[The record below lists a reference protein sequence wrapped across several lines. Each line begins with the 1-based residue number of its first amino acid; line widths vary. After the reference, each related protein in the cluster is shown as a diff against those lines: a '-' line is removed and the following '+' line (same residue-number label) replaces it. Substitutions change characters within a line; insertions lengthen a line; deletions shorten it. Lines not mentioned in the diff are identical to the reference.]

1 MVSVSCIPKTLKP
14 SIPLP
19 MKDGRTLSSY
29 GSVYIPP
36 HQRLRSLANFN
47 NSLSPVR
54 AKLHENPTPAV
65 VTTLQPSFT
74 EQLPDKQRSRFVS
87 SFDDTVSEEGSDR
100 EFQPPSLPNASPIDN
115 TDEWKRKFTMLLRD
129 KSKQELVS
137 REKKDRRDFDRIA
150 VLASRMG
157 LYSHMYAKVVVF
169 SKVPLPNYRYDLDD
183 RRPQREVSLSITM
196 YTQVNVYF
204 EEYLGQKSRM
214 NKSFSDLSSARSS
227 SNGSIGTDEG
237 LFELPE
243 PLASSNAYMEKILRQ
258 RSLQMRD
265 QQQAWQVT
273 FPQIQNHGINNKA
286 MNQKNNSHVAVP
298 EPKPPNWISKKGET
312 TNKKTWWRR
321 ALMRRT
327 GALLVVVLATVFRRK
342 GGFVQRCEG
351 RTRPVPV
358 GPQNRAILR
367 AELILA
373 TMESPEGRRMLEFR
387 RSLPAYKKKE
397 AILSVISRNQVVI
410 ISGETGCGKTTQ
422 IPQFILESEVESVCG
437 AACNIICTQPRRIS
451 AMSVSERVASE
462 RGEKLGESG
471 FTYPV
476 RTHFLE
482 NILEMTGYRLTP
494 YNQIDDYGQERMWK
508 MNKHAPRKR
517 KSQIASAV
525 EDAIMAADFK
535 DYSLQTQESLL
546 CWNPDCIGFSLIEY
560 ILCNICENERPGA
573 VLVFMTGWDDISS
586 LKEKLLTHTVLG
598 DANRVLL
605 LTCHGSMA
613 SSEQRL
619 IFEEAEDGVRKI
631 VLTTNIAETSI
642 TINDVVFVLD
652 CGKAKETSYD
662 ALNNTPCL
670 LPTWISKVSAKQR
683 RGRAGRVQPGEC
695 YHLYPRCVYDAFAE
709 YQLPEILRTPLQS
722 LCLQIKSLRLGS
734 ISEFLSRALQS
745 PETLVVQNAIEYL
758 KIIGA
763 LDEDEN
769 LTILGRCLTMLP
781 MEPKLGKMLILGAI
795 FNCLDPILT
804 VVAGL
809 SVRDPFLTPL
819 DKRDGEVI
827 RGGRQRMIQR
837 EANWND
843 KHRMERTSDKLF
855 NDVKRDA
862 IADQICNATR
872 NRTVVRGHF
881 SKYRGRQAAL
891 RGHGAQRWVTFDIS
905 SGQREAN
912 RSNHRADRS
921 EQTEAQGIVAEPNHS
936 FIHWKETGERGSA
949 LEGKKCS
956 EDSGNEVGSLIPRN
970 FELEPTESRAG
981 VQNVEGDEP
990 LTGLSKSNF
999 SNKNEGVEGNA
1010 NCEQKGTKHVEKVY
1024 SRSRGCRKQMDH
1036 GHNVGLSKKS
1046 NTNAHKEANSVNE
1059 NYDKYSPAMR
1069 GSGLKEVADWEEM
1082 DKVQQATQVP
1092 QQNNSHKT
1100 CDQIKE
1106 ATSKWTMVQNLGVTC
1121 GKGDASVVT
1130 KLLAEEAKSQFCGA
1144 YSDHLALVRAYEG
1157 WRDAEMDLGG
1167 YEYCWKNFLSS
1178 QSMKAIDAL
1187 RREFICLVKDI
1198 GLVDSNTASCNEW
1211 SSDVNLIRAIICY
1224 GLYPGIC
1231 SVVHNEKSFS
1241 LKTMEDG
1248 QVLLYSNSVNA
1259 QETKIPY
1266 PWLVFN
1272 EKIKVNSV
1280 FLRDSTAVS
1289 DSVVLLFGGSLL
1301 KGDTDNHLKMLGG
1314 YLEFFMEPSVAEMY
1328 QSIRR
1333 ELDDFIQSKLL
1344 FPRMATQWCH
1354 DLISAVRLL
1363 ISNDKCEGR
1372 FVFGRQV
1379 LKPSKKSIVMA
1390 SHPTLVSRTESGPG
1404 GDNSKSQLQTL
1415 LTRAGYAA
1423 PIYMTKQLK
1432 NNQFQATVEFNGMQ
1446 IMGQPCNNKK
1456 SAEKDAAAEALQWL
1470 MGGKQTGKEYINHV
1484 SMLLKKSKKDHN

>member
-87 SFDDTVSEEGSDR
+87 SYDDTVSEEGSDR

-265 QQQAWQVT
+265 QQQAWQ
-273 FPQIQNHGINNKA
+273 
-286 MNQKNNSHVAVP
+286 
-298 EPKPPNWISKKGET
+298 
-312 TNKKTWWRR
+312 
-321 ALMRRT
+321 
-327 GALLVVVLATVFRRK
+327 
-342 GGFVQRCEG
+342 
-351 RTRPVPV
+351 
-358 GPQNRAILR
+358 
-367 AELILA
+367 
-373 TMESPEGRRMLEFR
+373 ESPEGRRMLEFR

-462 RGEKLGESG
+462 RGEKLGESVGYKVRLEGMKGRDTHLLFCTTGILLRRLLADRKLKGVTHVIVDEIHERGMNEDFLLIILKELLPHRPELKLILMSATLDAELFSSYFNGAPIMFIPG

-535 DYSLQTQESLL
+535 DYSLQTQESLS

-619 IFEEAEDGVRKI
+619 IFEEPEDGVRKI

-781 MEPKLGKMLILGAI
+781 MEPKLGKMLILGGI

-819 DKRDGEVI
+819 DKRD
-827 RGGRQRMIQR
+827 
-837 EANWND
+837 
-843 KHRMERTSDKLF
+843 
-855 NDVKRDA
+855 
-862 IADQICNATR
+862 
-872 NRTVVRGHF
+872 
-881 SKYRGRQAAL
+881 
-891 RGHGAQRWVTFDIS
+891 
-905 SGQREAN
+905 
-912 RSNHRADRS
+912 
-921 EQTEAQGIVAEPNHS
+921 
-936 FIHWKETGERGSA
+936 
-949 LEGKKCS
+949 
-956 EDSGNEVGSLIPRN
+956 
-970 FELEPTESRAG
+970 
-981 VQNVEGDEP
+981 
-990 LTGLSKSNF
+990 
-999 SNKNEGVEGNA
+999 
-1010 NCEQKGTKHVEKVY
+1010 
-1024 SRSRGCRKQMDH
+1024 
-1036 GHNVGLSKKS
+1036 
-1046 NTNAHKEANSVNE
+1046 
-1059 NYDKYSPAMR
+1059 
-1069 GSGLKEVADWEEM
+1069 
-1082 DKVQQATQVP
+1082 
-1092 QQNNSHKT
+1092 
-1100 CDQIKE
+1100 
-1106 ATSKWTMVQNLGVTC
+1106 
-1121 GKGDASVVT
+1121 
-1130 KLLAEEAKSQFCGA
+1130 LAEEAKSQFCGA

-1379 LKPSKKSIVMA
+1379 LKPSNKSIVMA

>member
-1 MVSVSCIPKTLKP
+1 
-14 SIPLP
+14 

-87 SFDDTVSEEGSDR
+87 SYDDTVSEEGSDR

-265 QQQAWQVT
+265 QQQAWQ
-273 FPQIQNHGINNKA
+273 
-286 MNQKNNSHVAVP
+286 
-298 EPKPPNWISKKGET
+298 
-312 TNKKTWWRR
+312 
-321 ALMRRT
+321 
-327 GALLVVVLATVFRRK
+327 
-342 GGFVQRCEG
+342 
-351 RTRPVPV
+351 
-358 GPQNRAILR
+358 
-367 AELILA
+367 
-373 TMESPEGRRMLEFR
+373 ESPEGRRMLEFR

-462 RGEKLGESG
+462 RGEKLGESVGYKVRLEGMKGRDTHLLFCTTGILLRRLLADRKLKGVTHVIVDEIHERGMNEDFLLIILKELLPHRPELKLILMSATLDAELFSSYFNGAPIMFIPG

-535 DYSLQTQESLL
+535 DYSLQTQESLS

-619 IFEEAEDGVRKI
+619 IFEEPEDGVRKI

-819 DKRDGEVI
+819 DKRD
-827 RGGRQRMIQR
+827 
-837 EANWND
+837 
-843 KHRMERTSDKLF
+843 
-855 NDVKRDA
+855 
-862 IADQICNATR
+862 
-872 NRTVVRGHF
+872 
-881 SKYRGRQAAL
+881 
-891 RGHGAQRWVTFDIS
+891 
-905 SGQREAN
+905 
-912 RSNHRADRS
+912 
-921 EQTEAQGIVAEPNHS
+921 
-936 FIHWKETGERGSA
+936 
-949 LEGKKCS
+949 
-956 EDSGNEVGSLIPRN
+956 
-970 FELEPTESRAG
+970 
-981 VQNVEGDEP
+981 
-990 LTGLSKSNF
+990 
-999 SNKNEGVEGNA
+999 
-1010 NCEQKGTKHVEKVY
+1010 
-1024 SRSRGCRKQMDH
+1024 
-1036 GHNVGLSKKS
+1036 
-1046 NTNAHKEANSVNE
+1046 
-1059 NYDKYSPAMR
+1059 
-1069 GSGLKEVADWEEM
+1069 
-1082 DKVQQATQVP
+1082 
-1092 QQNNSHKT
+1092 
-1100 CDQIKE
+1100 
-1106 ATSKWTMVQNLGVTC
+1106 
-1121 GKGDASVVT
+1121 
-1130 KLLAEEAKSQFCGA
+1130 LAEEAKSQFCGA